1 MSSISQIEAAE
12 CRLDALASRL
22 APCRTLDECNS
33 LLSALRKLKASM
45 IAANTAQ
52 REAAAT

>member
-1 MSSISQIEAAE
+1 MSSISHLEVAE
-12 CRLDALASRL
+12 GRLVVLASRL